1 VVSDHPRLGRE
12 SRIGVLRR
20 FDLDRDR
27 SVKRVSCMSATT
39 HVSSSSARIPVL
51 EKIRELYLIFR
62 ETATTAIGE
71 DSVAGVFDSIAEY
84 EMLAQRYGSLDV
96 FREKAL
102 EIGFGA
108 RALRLSALCS
118 VGIDAEGVDLDVPF
132 FGWPSDLWQIYRRNG
147 VERAIKSA
155 IRFPFDVLIRRRLG
169 AELQRRFGKPLIIP
183 RGRMT
188 VSDAAVL
195 DQPSQ
200 SFGFIVSED
209 VFEHVPEKN
218 LMALIEKMAVWLK
231 REGLAFI
238 RPNIFTGISGGHL
251 AEWFCATASRH
262 RSEPWEHLRKKRF
275 APNTY
280 LNELRRSDYRRL
292 FKSHFEILAEIEKQ
306 PGLGRE
312 HLTPD
317 IRRELAAYPD
327 EELFSNQVMFV
338 LGRKP

>member
-1 VVSDHPRLGRE
+1 
-12 SRIGVLRR
+12 
-20 FDLDRDR
+20 
-27 SVKRVSCMSATT
+27 MSATT

-209 VFEHVPEKN
+209 VF
-218 LMALIEKMAVWLK
+218 
-231 REGLAFI
+231 
-238 RPNIFTGISGGHL
+238 
-251 AEWFCATASRH
+251 
-262 RSEPWEHLRKKRF
+262 
-275 APNTY
+275 
-280 LNELRRSDYRRL
+280 
-292 FKSHFEILAEIEKQ
+292 
-306 PGLGRE
+306 
-312 HLTPD
+312 
-317 IRRELAAYPD
+317 
-327 EELFSNQVMFV
+327 
-338 LGRKP
+338 